1 MKHTIFKER
10 IFIYTHLLSDN
21 MQLQRQKQIIGM
33 FPQRVHSCNVIN
45 SLVNPIPT
53 YN

>member
-10 IFIYTHLLSDN
+10 IFTYTYLLSDN
-21 MQLQRQKQIIGM
+21 MQLQRQKQINV
-33 FPQRVHSCNVIN
+33 FTARTQSCNVIN